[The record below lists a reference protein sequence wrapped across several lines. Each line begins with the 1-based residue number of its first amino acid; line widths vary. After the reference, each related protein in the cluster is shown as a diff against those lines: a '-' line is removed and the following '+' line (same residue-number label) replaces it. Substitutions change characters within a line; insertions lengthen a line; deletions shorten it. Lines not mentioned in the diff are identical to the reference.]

1 MRGPRGLFR
10 GVFFVCAPGTA
21 APLRVDAAAAES
33 VQMGKV
39 LHRRLKAAG
48 AAGALARH
56 VTADHRG

>member
-1 MRGPRGLFR
+1 
-10 GVFFVCAPGTA
+10 
-21 APLRVDAAAAES
+21 
-33 VQMGKV
+33 MGKV